1 MRLALLLSTV
11 RNRIY
16 MKQEFSD
23 IGLQASKD
31 PFASL
36 KDKKKKKKMKQILGL
51 PLLNHWSQF
60 SGHRAWD

>member
-36 KDKKKKKKMKQILGL
+36 KDKKKKKK
-51 PLLNHWSQF
+51 WSK
-60 SGHRAWD
+60 S